1 MLLKSGYDRS
11 KKPEYHNYRELSFNE
26 IATGTHVK
34 AVDLSGVCWRN
45 VKITSIKTWKRR
57 PSDADV
63 HWKYGL
69 YEYGITEYREGF
81 VSSGPV
87 LVIEQ

>member
-1 MLLKSGYDRS
+1 MILKSGYDRS
-11 KKPEYHNYRELSFNE
+11 KNATFGNFRELAFSE
-26 IATGTHVK
+26 ISAGSHVK
-34 AVDLSGVCWRN
+34 AVDLSGIAWRN

-57 PSDADV
+57 PTDCEV